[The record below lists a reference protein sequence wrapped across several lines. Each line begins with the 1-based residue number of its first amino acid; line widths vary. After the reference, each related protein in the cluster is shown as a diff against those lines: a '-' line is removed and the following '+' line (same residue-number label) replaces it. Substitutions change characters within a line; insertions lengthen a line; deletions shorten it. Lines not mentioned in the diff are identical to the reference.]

1 MAHNSKNSIDPFK
14 GSKQLT
20 HTPVTNRF
28 ASELISETSFDSLPP
43 ESPFSSTAS
52 PQNSQ
57 SHVKKH
63 LDYAIA
69 LERAIQKLDKWA
81 VGTRDWKTQYPA
93 AYQEV
98 VSSVNELLN
107 VTKGSLEAL
116 KLLEYD
122 KLDLLD
128 ENHNLNKTI
137 TELTKKMTDNT
148 NQTGTHQTVENI
160 TKKLTEKID
169 DSFRN
174 MDFITTKITEKIDS
188 NLQNLKTD
196 LLKNYQSTASGSA
209 LKNSTNSLSICPSP
223 IIDHSNKNRNII
235 SYADIAKTRIV
246 NPKAQPVSVHRERY
260 KQKIAEKTPQEQA
273 ELLAKFDANLANPK
287 QVNYAEK
294 SLNIKMVYV
303 ENFQWQ
309 KIKSIRETFFDQLGM
324 DLKKIN
330 GFRWA
335 HANNTH
341 GKTILEVLVKEDYY
355 DQFKNNLPAGKYIID
370 FNPRIPINKNLSEA
384 NKKIFQKEWV
394 DKMLAMCCKSIIYSS
409 TRFYRMYMRSLGF
422 WTPEMDR
429 EANSKD
435 PEYEGY
441 VQRRNIHQAS
451 INTQNQDKNN
461 ISSQNI
467 LNQVSLDNSV
477 QNLHER
483 NIFNT
488 TDISSTSSNN
498 GLFAKEISNS
508 RADSATLVSDSLSR
522 SEFGSDSNS
531 Q

>member
-1 MAHNSKNSIDPFK
+1 
-14 GSKQLT
+14 
-20 HTPVTNRF
+20 
-28 ASELISETSFDSLPP
+28 
-43 ESPFSSTAS
+43 
-52 PQNSQ
+52 
-57 SHVKKH
+57 
-63 LDYAIA
+63 
-69 LERAIQKLDKWA
+69 
-81 VGTRDWKTQYPA
+81 
-93 AYQEV
+93 
-98 VSSVNELLN
+98 
-107 VTKGSLEAL
+107 
-116 KLLEYD
+116 
-122 KLDLLD
+122 
-128 ENHNLNKTI
+128 
-137 TELTKKMTDNT
+137 
-148 NQTGTHQTVENI
+148 
-160 TKKLTEKID
+160 
-169 DSFRN
+169 
-174 MDFITTKITEKIDS
+174 MD
-188 NLQNLKTD
+188 
-196 LLKNYQSTASGSA
+196 
-209 LKNSTNSLSICPSP
+209 
-223 IIDHSNKNRNII
+223 R
-235 SYADIAKTRIV
+235 
-246 NPKAQPVSVHRERY
+246 
-260 KQKIAEKTPQEQA
+260 
-273 ELLAKFDANLANPK
+273 
-287 QVNYAEK
+287 
-294 SLNIKMVYV
+294 
-303 ENFQWQ
+303 
-309 KIKSIRETFFDQLGM
+309 
-324 DLKKIN
+324 KKIN